1 MNNIYIDR
9 FLIVAFVKYILSQ
22 RYSHFL
28 IQKPIT
34 LITQKQLVVES
45 CPTPSVNNIFII
57 LSIGLEYTLSFKR
70 PDFDLKCP
78 VTITPKVQG
87 YFVNETGVRRI
98 IVLFLNLLIVIK
110 LLLRNSKERENA
122 VGYVL
127 FEPFRVP
134 EVIQL

>member
-1 MNNIYIDR
+1 M
-9 FLIVAFVKYILSQ
+9 
-22 RYSHFL
+22 
-28 IQKPIT
+28 
-34 LITQKQLVVES
+34 
-45 CPTPSVNNIFII
+45 NNIFII

-70 PDFDLKCP
+70 PDFDLKGP

-98 IVLFLNLLIVIK
+98 IALFLNLLIVIK